1 MEWGVGLGLG
11 GWGGPHLE
19 EALPAAQ
26 RGVLRAVSPCV
37 LV

>member
-1 MEWGVGLGLG
+1 MGVG

-19 EALPAAQ
+19 EAMPAS
-26 RGVLRAVSPCV
+26 RGGILRAVSPRV